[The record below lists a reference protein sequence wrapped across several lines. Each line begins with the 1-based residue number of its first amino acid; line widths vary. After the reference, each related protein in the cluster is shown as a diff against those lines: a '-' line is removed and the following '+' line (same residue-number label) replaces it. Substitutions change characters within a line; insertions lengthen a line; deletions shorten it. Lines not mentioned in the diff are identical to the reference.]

1 METIKTRHFL
11 IAVFVLSLLIGLSY
25 VLCAPPRPAGFD
37 DSASWDAVAWNVRSG
52 NGFTEADGNPTSVR
66 PPIYPLFLASI
77 FFAFGHNL
85 LIVKIA
91 QALINAF
98 IIVFACL
105 IALEI
110 FNKKIAQIT
119 GILLCFYPP
128 LIVYTGIIG
137 SETLF
142 TLLITIV
149 IYAIIVGLKK
159 ENILV
164 IVIAVLLT
172 GVTNLCRSTLL
183 FYPFFLSV
191 GIYLL
196 LRKKYS
202 FLTISRS
209 LILLIFITFIPVIPW
224 TVRNYFTFGKLLL
237 VNVSSGEL
245 LWAGSYLPWDG
256 ISKTDRDADFY
267 KLFAVHKIKNPV
279 VLEKNMQKEAF
290 KNITSHPAGFLKLTV
305 KKFFRFWFQPV
316 GQELVSKKSKVTG
329 YLMYFFHA
337 LWLLFAVIGFY
348 VSKDRRIIYMPIT
361 VLFIY
366 FTIMHNLV
374 APIARYRLPIEPLIM
389 IFAACGLYHLLLKK
403 GNLKS

>member
-1 METIKTRHFL
+1 
-11 IAVFVLSLLIGLSY
+11 
-25 VLCAPPRPAGFD
+25 
-37 DSASWDAVAWNVRSG
+37 
-52 NGFTEADGNPTSVR
+52 
-66 PPIYPLFLASI
+66 
-77 FFAFGHNL
+77 
-85 LIVKIA
+85 
-91 QALINAF
+91 
-98 IIVFACL
+98 
-105 IALEI
+105 
-110 FNKKIAQIT
+110 
-119 GILLCFYPP
+119 
-128 LIVYTGIIG
+128 
-137 SETLF
+137 
-142 TLLITIV
+142 
-149 IYAIIVGLKK
+149 
-159 ENILV
+159 
-164 IVIAVLLT
+164 
-172 GVTNLCRSTLL
+172 
-183 FYPFFLSV
+183 
-191 GIYLL
+191 
-196 LRKKYS
+196 
-202 FLTISRS
+202 
-209 LILLIFITFIPVIPW
+209 W